1 MVTVKT
7 VTTNTTTR
15 YTTSSAQSRQMKKA
29 TPMTIQNPPKALI
42 ALVGLICVTL
52 LMALKSIDQATGMP
66 VLTLVIGYA
75 VGNGIA
81 ARSGQTVQPIIGQKD
96 K

>member
-1 MVTVKT
+1 
-7 VTTNTTTR
+7 
-15 YTTSSAQSRQMKKA
+15 
-29 TPMTIQNPPKALI
+29 MTISNPPKALI
-42 ALVGLICVTL
+42 ALVGLICITL
-52 LMALKSIDQATGMP
+52 LMALKSIDQSTGMP

-81 ARSGQTVQPIIGQKD
+81 ARSNSPVEPIISRKNE